1 MHPDLGR
8 SSFALVVPAGPGAW
22 VLALLSGDE
31 LAAQAAGVDDDL
43 DVALAVDGSPLGAS
57 TDRDDGAVVD
67 LAAVSSDARTVRPF
81 AIQGGPL
88 LVTVADVDGL
98 AGGGWREPGL
108 LLGAGIALSILVGSL
123 ILVLARGR
131 AGALIVASEA
141 QRARDRSEEN
151 FRAVVQHLSDLVVV
165 TDAAMAVGFVTPSV
179 TRLLGR
185 NPAALAGGTLAHL
198 AHPDDR
204 ALLAALASRP
214 GVSEKGLVRF
224 RHSDGSYRS
233 FEVVVANRL
242 DDPAIGGLVLTGHD
256 VTDRVQLEDQ
266 LAHDATH
273 DGLTGLPNLAL
284 VQDRLSHALVRAE
297 RTGSRVAVVF
307 GDLDGFKGVN
317 DRHGHLVGDRLLVGV
332 AKRLRGAARA
342 MDTVGR
348 YAGDEF
354 VVICEELDDE
364 AGARLAAERLH
375 REVAQPLEVDGHR
388 IEVAMSLGVALAQP
402 GESAESL
409 LDRADRAM
417 YRSKV
422 DRQADDPPSPS
433 PPDRPGDHSGCRR
446 PSLSTTAEAPAVRPM
461 PAPRP
466 SSTATHTARVVSEVV
481 TRRRDHG
488 PAVAEQ
494 PVGARQGHIAVA
506 GRAGGVGPGSAAVG
520 VRGRRSP
527 EAPEGAGGVTDTA
540 PGTRRG
546 SGTGRR
552 SRGDNLVVG
561 IRRRWRRAA
570 RLGGPTIGLVSP
582 LARSLAAGVGV
593 LVLLVGSSG
602 VVGSSVVVVPLPWSG
617 RPAWSGRSSWSGR
630 PAWSGRSSWS
640 VGRRGRVGPAW
651 SGSGV
656 VGAVVVVGC
665 PVWSGV
671 VAIGGRVGAAAAP
684 CGSARWSSRCPS
696 ARSDVVGCGRCSAG
710 WAAPAVPTRVPATA
724 VTTRAH
730 RWRRLR
736 RGMVT
741 PYSS

>member
-1 MHPDLGR
+1 MTHVAGVDGPRRGVRPFTVAVAVTMVLMALSAMAAVGWRSQLQGEGREQFDLSATEAQQLVVQRLQSAIGLLQDTQAEVDGAPSRVTAESFEGAVAAALPEELPSLATVSLVERVGRGELDELTAARRAAGLPDFEVESVQRGGRAPAIATFEASTRGAPILSGYDLRAIPAMSDALAPAASRAVRISPRLDALPADVLAVHPDLGR

-185 NPAALAGGTLAHL
+185 SPAALAGGALAHL

-402 GESAESL
+402 SESAESL

-422 DRQADDPPSPS
+422 DRQADDPPI
-433 PPDRPGDHSGCRR
+433 
-446 PSLSTTAEAPAVRPM
+446 TF
-461 PAPRP
+461 
-466 SSTATHTARVVSEVV
+466 
-481 TRRRDHG
+481 
-488 PAVAEQ
+488 
-494 PVGARQGHIAVA
+494 
-506 GRAGGVGPGSAAVG
+506 AA
-520 VRGRRSP
+520 
-527 EAPEGAGGVTDTA
+527 
-540 PGTRRG
+540 
-546 SGTGRR
+546 
-552 SRGDNLVVG
+552 
-561 IRRRWRRAA
+561 
-570 RLGGPTIGLVSP
+570 
-582 LARSLAAGVGV
+582 
-593 LVLLVGSSG
+593 
-602 VVGSSVVVVPLPWSG
+602 
-617 RPAWSGRSSWSGR
+617 
-630 PAWSGRSSWS
+630 
-640 VGRRGRVGPAW
+640 
-651 SGSGV
+651 
-656 VGAVVVVGC
+656 
-665 PVWSGV
+665 
-671 VAIGGRVGAAAAP
+671 
-684 CGSARWSSRCPS
+684 
-696 ARSDVVGCGRCSAG
+696 
-710 WAAPAVPTRVPATA
+710 
-724 VTTRAH
+724 
-730 RWRRLR
+730 
-736 RGMVT
+736 
-741 PYSS
+741 